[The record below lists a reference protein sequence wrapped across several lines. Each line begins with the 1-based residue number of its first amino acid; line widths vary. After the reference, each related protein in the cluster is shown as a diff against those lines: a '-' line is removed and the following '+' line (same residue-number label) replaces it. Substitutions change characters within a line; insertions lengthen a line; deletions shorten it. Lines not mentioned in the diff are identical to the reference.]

1 MILTLDVVSPRGAN
15 LGGASRQTF
24 RHDGGTIGRD
34 PKASTWVLPDPK
46 VSGRHAVISWSDSTF
61 YVEDISRNGTYLNS
75 RGNRL
80 TPKRRHALKSGD
92 RLIIDPYEIEVA
104 VEGARASAPDSGYE
118 RSAAFDDP
126 FGLGPSSGLEP
137 EPVAPPGEQPLDPL
151 ELLNLRS
158 TPPPARQPP
167 SARDLD
173 GGDPLDFAY
182 SPPAAV
188 QQPVSEIARPHVIEP
203 GSRRDE
209 PAIPP
214 NYNPLADE
222 SQVYRSQVI
231 RPSRV
236 GEPPPVSSVPVPPP
250 SAPVAPVASARA
262 EASPTFDAPPPPV
275 PPPAPAVAPSPMP
288 AVAPPPAP
296 REPESVRIDFF
307 TDTGEMRAFPSEQSA
322 SFVRNQVVPS
332 PPPVPVGRDPR
343 PAAPPPVVPAA
354 SADPRPVPSAPVGAS
369 GAAAP
374 ARRVP
379 SSDLAAVLEGA
390 GLDAALVTPELARQ
404 LGQILRVVV
413 AGVMAV
419 MESRVEVKDEFGL
432 KRTRFLP
439 AENNPLKFSANVE
452 DALHNLLV
460 KRNPAYL
467 GPVAAFEDA
476 FTDLAHHQVAMLAGI
491 RTAFEAM
498 LLQFAPERL
507 QAEFD
512 QQAGKG
518 LVPGKLRYWDQYRER
533 LQALA
538 KDPDGSFRR
547 LFGDEFARAY
557 AAQLTRLKA
566 SGPRADDSDV

>member
-15 LGGASRQTF
+15 LGDASRQTF

-34 PKASTWVLPDPK
+34 PKMSTWVLPDPK
-46 VSGRHAVISWSDSTF
+46 VSGRHAVITWSDSTF

-92 RLIIDPYEIEVA
+92 RLIIDPYEIQVA
-104 VEGARASAPDSGYE
+104 VEGARASAPDSGYD

-137 EPVAPPGEQPLDPL
+137 APVAPPGEQPLDPL

-167 SARDLD
+167 SARDLE

-182 SPPAAV
+182 TPPAAV
-188 QQPVSEIARPHVIEP
+188 PQPASEAALRKVSQPS
-203 GSRRDE
+203 SRRDE
-209 PAIPP
+209 PVIPP

-231 RPSRV
+231 RPSHA

-250 SAPVAPVASARA
+250 PVAAPVAPVRA
-262 EASPTFDAPPPPV
+262 EASPTFDAPPPAV
-275 PPPAPAVAPSPMP
+275 PPPSPAVASPPMP
-288 AVAPPPAP
+288 AVVPPPAP
-296 REPESVRIDFF
+296 RELESVRIDFF
-307 TDTGEMRAFPSEQSA
+307 SDTGEMRAFPSEQSA
-322 SFVRNQVVPS
+322 SFLRNQVVPS
-332 PPPVPVGRDPR
+332 PPPAPVGRAPR
-343 PAAPPPVVPAA
+343 PSAPPPVVPAV
-354 SADPRPVPSAPVGAS
+354 SADPRPVAS
-369 GAAAP
+369 SP
-374 ARRVP
+374 ARAGGVAEPAGGVP

-390 GLDAALVTPELARQ
+390 GLDASLVTPELARQ

-498 LLQFAPERL
+498 LAQFAPDRL

-512 QQAGKG
+512 QAGKG

-566 SGPRADDSDV
+566 SGSRADDSDV